1 LATQRVL
8 LKPLRIR
15 LILDYLNPNIIRAH
29 IALFMVNA
37 FYGANHLIAKGV
49 MPVYLTPNV
58 FIAMRVSAAT
68 ALFWIVKSLRV
79 KEKIARK
86 DLLLCAICGVFGVA
100 NNQLFFFHGLNLSSS
115 INAGII
121 MTLNPIM
128 VAILAFFILKES
140 ISTMKAIGILL
151 GASGAI
157 LLTLTAG
164 TEVGDSMLGDL
175 FLFINALSYGIYLVL
190 VKPLMQRY
198 SPLTVIT
205 YVFSFGTI
213 YVLLFPPTIRD
224 LLVTDF
230 SIIPAAIWWKIG
242 YVIICVTFLAYLF
255 TVSALKHLTASVSS
269 SYIYFQPMMV
279 IVFAYLFSAI
289 GLSEDYTGAITV
301 EKLLYMLIIF
311 CGVYITSSSSMK
323 LKKRKKKS

>member
-1 LATQRVL
+1 M
-8 LKPLRIR
+8 PL
-15 LILDYLNPNIIRAH
+15 
-29 IALFMVNA
+29 
-37 FYGANHLIAKGV
+37 
-49 MPVYLTPNV
+49 YLTPNV
-58 FIAMRVSAAT
+58 FIALRVVGAT
-68 ALFWIVKSLRV
+68 ALFWIVKSFRV
-79 KEKIARK
+79 REKIARK
-86 DLLLCAICGVFGVA
+86 DLILCAVCGVFGVA

-128 VAILAFFILKES
+128 VAILAFFILKEG
-140 ISTMKAIGILL
+140 ISTLKAIGILL
-151 GASGAI
+151 GATGAV

-164 TEVGDSMLGDL
+164 TGAGDSMLGDL

-198 SPLTVIT
+198 SPLTIIT
-205 YVFSFGTI
+205 YVFSFGMI

-230 SIIPAAIWWKIG
+230 SVIPAVVWWKIA
-242 YVIICVTFLAYLF
+242 YVIVGVTFLAYLL

-279 IVFAYLFSAI
+279 IIFAYLFSAI
-289 GLSEDYTGAITV
+289 GLSEDYTGAITY
-301 EKLLYMLIIF
+301 EKIMYMFIIF
-311 CGVYITSSSSMK
+311 CGVYITSSSS
-323 LKKRKKKS
+323 LRLRKKQNLDTKK

>member
-1 LATQRVL
+1 MN
-8 LKPLRIR
+8 PS
-15 LILDYLNPNIIRAH
+15 ILRAH
-29 IALFMVNA
+29 IALLTVNA
-37 FYGANHLIAKGV
+37 FYGANHIIAKGV
-49 MPVYLTPNV
+49 MPLYLTPNV
-58 FIAMRVSAAT
+58 FIALRVSVAT

-86 DLLLCAICGVFGVA
+86 DLILCAVCGLFGVA

-128 VAILAFFILKES
+128 VAVLAYFILKEG

-164 TEVGDSMLGDL
+164 TGAGDSILGDL

-205 YVFSFGTI
+205 YVFSFGAI

-224 LLVTDF
+224 LFVTNF
-230 SIIPAAIWWKIG
+230 SIIPVEIWWKIA
-242 YVIICVTFLAYLF
+242 YVIICVTFLAYLL
-255 TVSALKHLTASVSS
+255 TVYALKHLTASVSS
-269 SYIYFQPMMV
+269 SHIYFQPMMV
-279 IVFAYLFSAI
+279 ILFAFLFSAI
-289 GLSEDYTGAITV
+289 GISEDFTGTITL
-301 EKLLYMLIIF
+301 EKVMYMFIIF
-311 CGVYITSSSSMK
+311 CGVYITSASSRK
-323 LKKRKKKS
+323 LKKKQNSV

>member
-1 LATQRVL
+1 MNPSVL
-8 LKPLRIR
+8 
-15 LILDYLNPNIIRAH
+15 RAH
-29 IALFMVNA
+29 IALFSVNA

-49 MPVYLTPNV
+49 MPLYLTPNV
-58 FIAMRVSAAT
+58 FIAIRVSAAT
-68 ALFWIVKSLRV
+68 LLFWIVKSLRV

-86 DLLLCAICGVFGVA
+86 DLFLCAICGVFGVA

-128 VAILAFFILKES
+128 VAILAYFVLKEA
-140 ISTMKAIGILL
+140 ITPMKALGILL
-151 GASGAI
+151 GAVGAI
-157 LLTLTAG
+157 LLTLRAG
-164 TEVGDSMLGDL
+164 TGAGDSILGDL

-198 SPLTVIT
+198 SPLTVLT

-230 SIIPAAIWWKIG
+230 SIIPAAIWWKIA
-242 YVIICVTFLAYLF
+242 YVILCVTFLAYFL
-255 TVSALKHLTASVSS
+255 TVSALKHLSASVSS
-269 SYIYFQPMMV
+269 SYIYFQPVMV
-279 IVFAYLFSAI
+279 IIFAYLFSAI
-289 GLSEDYTGAITV
+289 GFSEDYTGAITL
-301 EKLLYMLIIF
+301 EKIMYMLIIF
-311 CGVYITSSSSMK
+311 CGVYITSAGSLK
-323 LKKRKKKS
+323 LKKKRKTEF

>member
-1 LATQRVL
+1 MN
-8 LKPLRIR
+8 PRI
-15 LILDYLNPNIIRAH
+15 LRAH
-29 IALFMVNA
+29 LALFTVNA
-37 FYGANHLIAKGV
+37 FYGANHIIAKGV
-49 MPVYLTPNV
+49 MPYYLTPNV
-58 FIAMRVSAAT
+58 FIAIRVAAAT
-68 ALFWIVKSLRV
+68 VLFWIIKSLRV

-128 VAILAFFILKES
+128 VAILAFFILKEG
-140 ISTMKAIGILL
+140 ISTMKTIGILL
-151 GASGAI
+151 GATGAI

-164 TEVGDSMLGDL
+164 TGVEDSMLGDL

-190 VKPLMQRY
+190 VKPLMKKY

-224 LLVTDF
+224 LITTDF
-230 SIIPAAIWWKIG
+230 SVIPMEIWWKII
-242 YVIICVTFLAYLF
+242 YVVICVSFLAYLL

-279 IVFAYLFSAI
+279 ILFAFLFSAI
-289 GLSEDYTGAITV
+289 GISDDYTGTITL
-301 EKLLYMLIIF
+301 EKILYMLIIF
-311 CGVYITSSSSMK
+311 CGVYITSSSSLK
-323 LKKRKKKS
+323 LKKKK

>member
-1 LATQRVL
+1 MNPSVL
-8 LKPLRIR
+8 
-15 LILDYLNPNIIRAH
+15 RAH
-29 IALFMVNA
+29 IALFSVNA

-49 MPVYLTPNV
+49 MPLYLTPNV
-58 FIAMRVSAAT
+58 FIAIRVSAAT
-68 ALFWIVKSLRV
+68 LLFWIVKSLRV

-86 DLLLCAICGVFGVA
+86 DLFLCAICGVFGVA

-128 VAILAFFILKES
+128 VAILAYFVLKEA
-140 ISTMKAIGILL
+140 ITPMKALGILL
-151 GASGAI
+151 GAVGAI
-157 LLTLTAG
+157 LLTLRAG
-164 TEVGDSMLGDL
+164 TGEGDSILGDL

-198 SPLTVIT
+198 SPLTVLT

-230 SIIPAAIWWKIG
+230 SIIPAAIWWKIA
-242 YVIICVTFLAYLF
+242 YVILCVTFLAYFL
-255 TVSALKHLTASVSS
+255 TVSALKHLSASVSS
-269 SYIYFQPMMV
+269 SYIYFQPVMV
-279 IVFAYLFSAI
+279 IIFAYLFSAI
-289 GLSEDYTGAITV
+289 GFSEDYTGAITL
-301 EKLLYMLIIF
+301 EKIMYMLIIF
-311 CGVYITSSSSMK
+311 CGVYITSAGSLK
-323 LKKRKKKS
+323 LKKKRKTEF

>member
-1 LATQRVL
+1 MN
-8 LKPLRIR
+8 PS
-15 LILDYLNPNIIRAH
+15 ILRAH
-29 IALFMVNA
+29 IALFTVNA

-49 MPVYLTPNV
+49 MPLYLTPNV
-58 FIAMRVSAAT
+58 FIALRVSGASL
-68 ALFWIVKSLRV
+68 LFWIVKSLRV
-79 KEKIARK
+79 KEKVARK

-128 VAILAFFILKES
+128 VAILAYFILKEG
-140 ISTMKAIGILL
+140 ISPMKIIGILL
-151 GASGAI
+151 GAIGAI

-164 TEVGDSMLGDL
+164 TSAGDSMLGDL

-190 VKPLMQRY
+190 VKPLMKKY

-230 SIIPAAIWWKIG
+230 SIIPSEIWWKIA
-242 YVIICVTFLAYLF
+242 YVVVCVTFLAYLF

-279 IVFAYLFSAI
+279 IVFAFLFSAI
-289 GLSEDYTGAITV
+289 GISEDYTGTITV
-301 EKLLYMLIIF
+301 EKIMYMLIIF
-311 CGVYITSSSSMK
+311 CGVYITSSSSLK
-323 LKKRKKKS
+323 LKKRRSK

>member
-1 LATQRVL
+1 MN
-8 LKPLRIR
+8 PS
-15 LILDYLNPNIIRAH
+15 ILRAH
-29 IALFMVNA
+29 IALFTVNA

-49 MPVYLTPNV
+49 MPAYLTPNV
-58 FIAMRVSAAT
+58 FIALRVTGAT
-68 ALFWIVKSLRV
+68 VLFWIVKSFRV
-79 KEKIARK
+79 KEKIVRK

-128 VAILAFFILKES
+128 VAILAYFILKES
-140 ISTMKAIGILL
+140 ISTVKTVGILL
-151 GASGAI
+151 GATGAI

-164 TEVGDSMLGDL
+164 TGVGDSILGDL

-224 LLVTDF
+224 LMVTDF
-230 SIIPAAIWWKIG
+230 AIIPAEIWWKIA
-242 YVIICVTFLAYLF
+242 YVVVCVTFLAYLF

-279 IVFAYLFSAI
+279 IIFAFLFSALGI
-289 GLSEDYTGAITV
+289 SEDYTGAITM
-301 EKLLYMLIIF
+301 EKMLYMLIIF
-311 CGVYITSSSSMK
+311 CGVYITSANSLK
-323 LKKRKKKS
+323 LKKKKTKI

>member
-1 LATQRVL
+1 
-8 LKPLRIR
+8 
-15 LILDYLNPNIIRAH
+15 LNPSILRAH
-29 IALFMVNA
+29 IALFSVNA
-37 FYGANHLIAKGV
+37 FYGANHIIAKGV

-58 FIAMRVSAAT
+58 FIAMRVTAAT
-68 ALFWIVKSLRV
+68 ALFWVVKSLRV
-79 KEKIARK
+79 KEKIVRK
-86 DLLLCAICGVFGVA
+86 DLLLFAICGVFGVA

-128 VAILAFFILKES
+128 VAILAYFVLKEA
-140 ISTMKAIGILL
+140 ITTMKAVGILL
-151 GASGAI
+151 GAIGAI

-164 TEVGDSMLGDL
+164 TGVGDSMLGDL

-190 VKPLMQRY
+190 VKPLMKRY

-224 LLVTDF
+224 LLATDF
-230 SIIPAAIWWKIG
+230 SIIPAEIWWKIA

-279 IVFAYLFSAI
+279 IVFAYLFAAV
-289 GLSEDYTGAITV
+289 GFSEDYTAAITL
-301 EKLLYMLIIF
+301 EKILYMVIIF
-311 CGVYITSSSSMK
+311 CGVYITSASSLK
-323 LKKRKKKS
+323 LKRKRAK